1 MIECYIQD
9 ADAMID
15 VCDATQPS
23 GYNSVS
29 EEDNSMTVSRR
40 KSLKFA
46 AAGIASVFIPKQQP
60 AISAT
65 ATATSP
71 SITIPLEYQPKLSA
85 YTIAYTIG
93 TRKFGAIIDTGSPFL
108 LVPENSETTCRPE
121 YKWGCLNPK
130 ESQPAAGL
138 EPTLERFDGNE
149 GRVEWREGKFSFDIA
164 AMNKDRDTLV
174 TESGKINDR
183 SSLLSFGGSATANAA
198 TEDEKVSTSAELLFP
213 RSLMTFGVINESLM
227 DGPGG
232 IFLGMVKNTDSWIRP
247 SFLGQSDV
255 SALSVDLRQREGMYK
270 ALTLYGPTYDTQQQQ
285 QNYIPLVRDLNKRFG
300 DPTVHYVGVASSINA
315 NGSNLATSS
324 SRRNK
329 IYCIFDTG
337 CSGMTISQSLYDE
350 RYGIARTN
358 REKSLWGTVDI
369 DFKTNTGETITLN
382 AKRPIT
388 TPLDDRPWGKKL
400 DGHLIV
406 IGLAFLEGLKTTI
419 DIDGDRIWFED

>member
-60 AISAT
+60 AIS

-255 SALSVDLRQREGMYK
+255 SALSVDLRQREGMDK